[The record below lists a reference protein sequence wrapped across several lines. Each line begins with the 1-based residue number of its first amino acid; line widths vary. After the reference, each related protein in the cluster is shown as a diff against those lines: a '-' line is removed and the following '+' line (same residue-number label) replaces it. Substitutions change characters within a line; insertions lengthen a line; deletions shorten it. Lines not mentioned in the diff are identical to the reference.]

1 MEDDAARTLVPRA
14 PTRRARLVSAALA
27 ALSTGTPLVLAAL
40 SDRLVAVAQDHD
52 RCGSWVLLVATLV
65 LVVASLVLSVL
76 VQARAERLRQDV
88 LVDAQTTATERM
100 LSLARTAPAGTVK
113 ERLVD
118 DLADVVTMRVQTL
131 PQLAVTAVA
140 ALISLVWVARIS
152 PYALAWAVVG
162 SLATTLP
169 AWAVK
174 RWAERAYEDTTDV
187 EAAIDSEY
195 FQARESLDLIRT
207 ERLQDYLRARVRRLD
222 DQHLRIGTLA
232 EASGAAQWGLSNL
245 VQATALYGSLLLVL
259 WLVSTG
265 RVALTAA
272 AGAVIVL
279 RSFFSLVGSGTDSL
293 TDVWVNRRKEARLA
307 GFLRPAR
314 ERSIQPSD
322 DVLAVRDLTVRAGGA
337 VRSRVPA
344 LRLSAGESLHVVGP
358 NGAGKSLMLRGVVGL
373 EDTDGEVASSLPAA
387 DLRAGYL
394 GQHDPLLTLTPTE
407 LLDDVAAT
415 GGDAERARAALAEVL
430 GPEETA
436 RIADVPIAD
445 LSGGQR
451 KAVLIAEAIGS
462 SRGLLLLDEPDAHLS
477 AEAAARLAGWLG
489 ASDDA
494 VLAVAHT
501 PHFAAAWDAPRLRV
515 ERPEEDA

>member
-1 MEDDAARTLVPRA
+1 MEDDGARSLLPCATI
-14 PTRRARLVSAALA
+14 RRAGLASATLA
-27 ALSTGTPLVLAAL
+27 ALSTGTPLLLAAL
-40 SDRLVAVAQDHD
+40 SDRLVAVAQAHD
-52 RCGSWVLLVATLV
+52 RSGSWMLLGATLV
-65 LVVASLVLSVL
+65 LVVVSLLASVL
-76 VQARAERLRQDV
+76 VQARAERRRQDV
-88 LVDAQTTATERM
+88 LVDAQTTATQRM
-100 LSLARTAPAGTVK
+100 LSLPGTTPAGTIK

-293 TDVWVNRRKEARLA
+293 TDLWVNRRKESRLA
-307 GFLRPAR
+307 GLLRP
-314 ERSIQPSD
+314 EPEQLVEPD
-322 DVLAVRDLTVRAGGA
+322 DAALAVRGLTVCAGGA
-337 VRSRVPA
+337 VRSRVPS
-344 LRLSAGESLHVVGP
+344 LRLGAGESLHVVGP

-373 EDTDGEVASSLPAA
+373 ADADGTVASALPAA

-394 GQHDPLLTLTPTE
+394 AQHDPVLTLTPSE

-415 GGDAERARAALAEVL
+415 GGDAARARAALVEIL
-430 GPEETA
+430 GPEEA
-436 RIADVPIAD
+436 ERIADVPIAY

-451 KAVLIAEAIGS
+451 KAVLIGEAIGS
-462 SRGLLLLDEPDAHLS
+462 SRGVLLLDEPDAHLS
-477 AEAAARLAGWLG
+477 TEAARRLAGVL
-489 ASDDA
+489 ARSDDA

-501 PHFAAAWDAPRLRV
+501 PHFGQAWHAPELRV
-515 ERPEEDA
+515 ERPEEVR

>member
-1 MEDDAARTLVPRA
+1 MEDDGARSLLPCATI
-14 PTRRARLVSAALA
+14 RRAGLASATLA
-27 ALSTGTPLVLAAL
+27 ALSTGTPLLLAAL
-40 SDRLVAVAQDHD
+40 SDRLVAVAQAHD
-52 RCGSWVLLVATLV
+52 RSGSWMLLGATLV
-65 LVVASLVLSVL
+65 LVVVSLLASVL
-76 VQARAERLRQDV
+76 VQARAERRRQDV
-88 LVDAQTTATERM
+88 LVAAQTTATQRM
-100 LSLARTAPAGTVK
+100 LSLPGTTPAGTIK

-118 DLADVVTMRVQTL
+118 DLADVVTMRVQRL

-152 PYALAWAVVG
+152 PWALAWAVFG

-293 TDVWVNRRKEARLA
+293 TDLWVNRRKETRLA
-307 GFLRPAR
+307 DFLRPAA

-373 EDTDGEVASSLPAA
+373 EDTDGEVASALPAA

-415 GGDAERARAALAEVL
+415 GGDAERARAVLAEVL
-430 GPEETA
+430 GAEEAA
-436 RIADVPIAD
+436 RIADVTIAD

-451 KAVLIAEAIGS
+451 RTVLIAEAIGS

-477 AEAAARLAGWLG
+477 AEAAARLAGWLA